1 LKIRLFL
8 TCWIIFSMHFATNVV
23 REHYPAFSLIEHG
36 SFRLDEYAGFHS
48 DIFRHRDGHYYI
60 GNQVTASVIAAVP
73 LLLFDPLL
81 DWLQQVGERR
91 ALERGPVAKGD
102 YDTEYP
108 MRREFFRK
116 VQERGLDL
124 RFGASTLVTSVFL
137 MAPLGGLLTLLV
149 FEALRRRRV
158 AERRALW
165 LALLFGLGTPVFYRS
180 ASLNHNMFLTA
191 AVFGSFLLLWPGF
204 TGTPPLAWARR
215 FWAGALAGLG
225 LALDY
230 AGVIPLLW
238 LFGVLLYESSRAGG
252 ARSAWRAAPAF
263 ILGSVPP
270 VLFLLWSQWICFG
283 NPFLPGQLWMPDQ
296 NVYVEMGARGFTLP
310 DPQIFFQN
318 LFDLDWGMYAFAPL
332 LALGLL
338 PGRLARHGPRVLER
352 PERRAVA
359 LFLLTFMLFCASNQ
373 YSRLQWNTGFRYL
386 VPLVPFIFLQLSDH
400 LASMKSRWLAA
411 LSVPVL
417 LHSFVLA
424 MVRYTPPQRGDAHA
438 VTESWRRFL
447 TEGVQFP
454 WLKVVTS
461 TPSLDLPL
469 LRSPLFP
476 YAVLALGAAL
486 VLAVWT
492 LPPGSHRARST

>member
-1 LKIRLFL
+1 MF
-8 TCWIIFSMHFATNVV
+8 FATNVV
-23 REHYPAFSLIEHG
+23 REHYPAFSLIAHG
-36 SFRLDEYAGFHS
+36 SFQLDEYAGFHS
-48 DIFRHRDGHYYI
+48 DIFQHRDGHYYI
-60 GNQVTASVIAAVP
+60 GNQVTASVITALP

-81 DWLQQVGERR
+81 DWLEEVGQRR
-91 ALERGPVAKGD
+91 AQARGPAPEAS

-116 VQERGLDL
+116 VQARGLAL
-124 RFGASTLVTSVFL
+124 RFGASTVVTSVFL

-158 AERRALW
+158 PERRSLW
-165 LALLFGLGTPVFYRS
+165 LALLFALGTPVLYRC
-180 ASLNHNMFLTA
+180 ASLNHNFFLTV

-204 TGTPPLAWARR
+204 GGAAPASFARR

-238 LFGVLLYESSRAGG
+238 LFGVLLYESAREGG
-252 ARSAWRAAPAF
+252 MRSAWRAAPAF

-270 VLFLLWSQWICFG
+270 VLFLLWSQWVCFG
-283 NPFLPGQLWMPDQ
+283 NPFLPGQFWMPDQ
-296 NVYVEMGARGFTLP
+296 NVYVGAGVRGFTLP
-310 DPQIFFQN
+310 DPQIFFEN
-318 LFDLDWGMYAFAPL
+318 LFDLDWGMYAFGPL
-332 LALGLL
+332 LALGLI
-338 PGRLARHGPRVLER
+338 PGRFARQGPQVLQP

-359 LFLLTFMLFCASNQ
+359 LLVLVFMLFCASNQ

-386 VPLVPFIFLQLSDH
+386 LPLVPFIFLQLSDH
-400 LASMKSRWLAA
+400 LVQMPRRWLAA

-424 MVRYTPPQRGDAHA
+424 MVRYTPPQRGDAQA
-438 VTESWRRFL
+438 VPESWHRFL

-461 TPSLDLPL
+461 TPTLDLPWL
-469 LRSPLFP
+469 ASPFFP
-476 YAVLALGAAL
+476 YV
-486 VLAVWT
+486 VLAVGAGLLFAVWK
-492 LPPGSHRARST
+492 LPVGSGRERNA